1 MGQRQHLRRVQG
13 FIIVGAQAAQYHTN
27 SLENTRQWTWCT
39 NQRTVWWCHP
49 RQGNIGSG
57 VCACP
62 RAAWFWEKICSRFAN
77 WNNNAFGTTKFRL
90 WEHCLQGKALT
101 KWEIVKANY
110 PTDADKMSAYFT
122 EAIQFY
128 LERVAGVKYL
138 GNFIIRI
145 LSTNKKPALVSI
157 ENYHDWR
164 NELKR
169 HLDGP

>member
-1 MGQRQHLRRVQG
+1 MLGAEYA
-13 FIIVGAQAAQYHTN
+13 IVHVMPN
-27 SLENTRQWTWCT
+27 
-39 NQRTVWWCHP
+39 
-49 RQGNIGSG
+49 
-57 VCACP
+57 
-62 RAAWFWEKICSRFAN
+62 FKKKIYSRFVN
-77 WNNNAFGTTKFRL
+77 WDNNVFVPTKFQL
-90 WEHCLQGKALT
+90 WERCLQGQSLT
-101 KWEIVKANY
+101 KWGIVNAGY
-110 PTDADKMSAYFT
+110 PTVADKTLEDFT

-128 LERVAGVKYL
+128 PKRVAGVKYL